1 MKDDILDDALCVS
14 EVGTSCIVEV
24 KGNSILL
31 HSPLQQ
37 GASRYTEQPKDN
49 LWAGDRGVGRHEVT
63 KNALDVSSLG
73 GGGGGGRGG

>member
-1 MKDDILDDALCVS
+1 MKNDILDDALCIS

-37 GASRYTEQPKDN
+37 GASRYTEQSKTIYEQES
-49 LWAGDRGVGRHEVT
+49 EV
-63 KNALDVSSLG
+63 
-73 GGGGGGRGG
+73 